1 MQLLRGTQH
10 MKYRTRPAENIWS
23 LEELFTDYFGLSIPI
38 VPQTSSFSNKH
49 TFNRLFFSQNTNQY
63 TDVDTILSFSVFKDS
78 DLDKLKAEA

>member
-1 MQLLRGTQH
+1 

-63 TDVDTILSFSVFKDS
+63 TDIDTILSFSVFKDS
-78 DLDKLKAEA
+78 DLDKLKADIKTYFLHYTA